1 MPFQSIL
8 KALIESV
15 PGAMGAVFAD
25 YEGEAVD
32 QVSRNGDSY
41 HVKFMGAHYGILLEA
56 TRRISATTKTGNPR
70 SLTVKTEKLD
80 YYTAPVH
87 VDGYFV
93 VLAVDAGFPPG
104 RAYLALHRAI
114 RSLRNEMGY

>member
-56 TRRISATTKTGNPR
+56 TRRISATTKTGNLGIAVAQSVLVYEGVAARRAVPWHFALVISGIDR
-70 SLTVKTEKLD
+70 
-80 YYTAPVH
+80 TAGRT
-87 VDGYFV
+87 DGRF
-93 VLAVDAGFPPG
+93 
-104 RAYLALHRAI
+104 YLKHAMSQCIWA
-114 RSLRNEMGY
+114 